1 MPSRGFSRGRGRLE
15 PDRCSRDLSDMTART
30 SPSLSLPSA
39 PAELDRWRRETPGCR
54 ERIHLNNAGAALM
67 PQPVL
72 QALTGFLEREAAIG
86 GYEAADEAEPRVRE
100 TYELLGRLVG
110 AAARNVAIVQNAT
123 VAFSQARSAFD
134 FRPGDR
140 IITTRADFPSIQ
152 LTYLS
157 LARRAGVETVRAD
170 DLPEGGVDPAS
181 VRQLARHARTRLV
194 ALSWVPTNS
203 GLVQDAG
210 AVGEVCAELGV
221 PYLIDACQAVGQ
233 LAVDVAALRCD
244 FLAGTGRKFLRGP
257 RGIGFLYVS
266 DRMLERGA
274 FPLFLDM
281 RGADWTDPDA
291 FRLAGGALRSR
302 RGLGRPRARPAAR
315 RPAAPTAGQD
325 SGGTGARSRAGA
337 VRHRDRGRGGPG
349 CGRSQAALATARHQ
363 RELRRSEV
371 GRARH
376 GRQAGQHR
384 APLLSSLLQHGGRA
398 GRLRRSARRASSLV
412 SVARP
417 GKIIGIGRNYRDHA
431 AELGNTV
438 PAKPLL
444 FLKPPTAVIGDGA
457 AIVLPPESQQV
468 DFEGEIG
475 VVIGRPL
482 RRATDAEARAG
493 IAGITC
499 VNDVTARDL
508 QRAEEQWTRAKGF
521 DTFCPVGPRVV
532 PLDPRRFDELE
543 VFCRVN
549 GKERQHGR
557 AADMVFSIATL
568 VSVVS
573 HVMTLEAGDLI
584 ATGTPAGVG
593 PLAPGD
599 VVEVEIPG
607 VGVLRNPV
615 VREAQ

>member
-1 MPSRGFSRGRGRLE
+1 
-15 PDRCSRDLSDMTART
+15 MTART
-30 SPSLSLPSA
+30 SPSLPSA

-54 ERIHLNNAGAALM
+54 DRIHLNNAGAALM

-72 QALTGFLEREAAIG
+72 QAVTAHLEREAAIG
-86 GYEAADEAEPRVRE
+86 GYEAEDEAEPRVRE

-110 AAARNVAIVQNAT
+110 AAARNVAIVENAT
-123 VAFSQARSAFD
+123 VAFSQAVSAFD

-140 IITTRADFPSIQ
+140 IVTTRADYPSNQ

-291 FRLAGGALRSR
+291 FRLADGAR
-302 RGLGRPRARPAAR
+302 RFENWEFAYALVAALGAAAR
-315 RPAAPTAGQD
+315 Y
-325 SGGTGARSRAGA
+325 
-337 VRHRDRGRGGPG
+337 
-349 CGRSQAALATARHQ
+349 ALAVGGGR
-363 RELRRSEV
+363 RESV
-371 GRARH
+371 GRAR
-376 GRQAGQHR
+376 A
-384 APLLSSLLQHGGRA
+384 
-398 GRLRRSARRASSLV
+398 LV

-438 PAKPLL
+438 PTKPLL
-444 FLKPPTAVIGDGA
+444 FFKPPTAVIGDGA
-457 AIVLPPESQQV
+457 AIVLPPESRQV

-482 RRATDAEARAG
+482 RRTTESEARAG

-521 DTFCPVGPRVV
+521 DTFCPIGPRVV
-532 PLDPRRFDELE
+532 PVDRGRFDELE
-543 VFCRVN
+543 VVCRVN

-557 AADMVFSIATL
+557 APDMVFSILAL
-568 VSVVS
+568 VSFVS
-573 HVMTLEAGDLI
+573 QVMTLEPGDLI

-615 VREAQ
+615 VAEKR